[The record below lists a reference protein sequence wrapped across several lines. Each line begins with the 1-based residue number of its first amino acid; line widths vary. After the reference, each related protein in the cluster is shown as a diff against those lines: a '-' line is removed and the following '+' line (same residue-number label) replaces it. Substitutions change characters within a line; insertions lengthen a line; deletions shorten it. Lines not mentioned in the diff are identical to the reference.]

1 MHQWRGLWISSYK
14 RISILLWGS
23 QDHTPSAYL
32 RILSQ
37 PLDVCVFQPLK
48 HWHSKAVNGCSSQY
62 CYAWQ
67 QYLYH
72 PQCTELDDVKQKIL
86 IGNRF
91 KRCQFA
97 VSSYCSRSSP
107 LLTNGRPTAF
117 ERRLQASKSKQIK
130 PKNEIQEK
138 AIESLT
144 ISDKGK
150 GTIERYFPISCSRVV
165 QHTWH

>member
-1 MHQWRGLWISSYK
+1 MDLIIQANFYPTVRITRSYPFGLPSHTTH
-14 RISILLWGS
+14 LL
-23 QDHTPSAYL
+23 
-32 RILSQ
+32 Q

-97 VSSYCSRSSP
+97 VSSCCSRSSP

-117 ERRLQASKSKQIK
+117 ERRLQASKSKQIE

-138 AIESLT
+138 ANESLT
-144 ISDKGK
+144 ISDKRQRHHRK
-150 GTIERYFPISCSRVV
+150 VFPYFVF
-165 QHTWH
+165 